1 MDESNKILLPTQEEK
16 DRAIGAILD
25 QGLTRPMGLAR
36 RARTLPVGALF
47 FGVGDAV
54 FLAVLLTLLCLVPAA
69 LAAAQQ
75 SPLAPVLFLFSP
87 FLYGALQSLT
97 LWKEAQCGTLEWKQ
111 TCRVSFRV
119 VAALRMLCFGG
130 ASVLVSVGACVLLWT
145 LSGRTVSL
153 LWLLGLS
160 CSSLFLYAALS
171 LALESLG
178 RWRGILT
185 PPLLWIGLGMGLM
198 LWERGAE
205 LLLRVPAW
213 VFLLVAAGSLAAFLA
228 GLDRRLRKQREGD
241 GRYAVC

>member
-16 DRAIGAILD
+16 DRAIRAILD
-25 QGLTRPMGLAR
+25 QGLPQPMGLAR
-36 RARTLPVGALF
+36 RVRTLPVGALF

-54 FLAVLLTLLCLVPAA
+54 FLAVLLTLLCLIPAA
-69 LAAAQQ
+69 LAAARQ

-97 LWKEAQCGTLEWKQ
+97 LWKEAQCGTLAWKQ

-130 ASVLVSVGACVLLWT
+130 ASVLASVGACVLLWT

-171 LALESLG
+171 LALEGLS
-178 RWRGILT
+178 RLT
-185 PPLLWIGLGMGLM
+185 TPLLWIGLGIGLM
-198 LWERGAE
+198 LWARGSE
-205 LLLRVPAW
+205 LLLLVPAW
-213 VFLLVAAGSLAAFLA
+213 VFLLVAAGSLAAFLM
-228 GLDRRLRKQREGD
+228 GVNRRLRKQREGD